1 MTGTRKQQL
10 AYFAA
15 LAAVAAVVAIGAAPP
30 ALAASKLEERCVLK
44 ASKAAI
50 KFASTHIG
58 EMTDCAVDAAAEFGV
73 TCPTVKNATKIS
85 KARIKLVDA
94 VEKDCQSACS
104 ISRSISCVANHLCPA
119 RDKGTE
125 NCTAGGNNKPFD
137 MGNLGFPGP
146 YCEEQLGHP
155 VESAVDIAECMSGLA
170 EGVGSVAVSGIFG
183 NVSPGVSK
191 EGLRCLSAAS
201 KGLRKL
207 SVTVAKSASKC
218 RNGILR
224 GKKQANPVT
233 CVSDDA
239 KLTAKVVKAA
249 IKMNKLLTARCT
261 DESILELDL
270 CGNGVG
276 GTATLED
283 AQSCL
288 QDLAKE
294 IGDSEA
300 VPAARLY
307 SDVSLIDAIYPPKPV
322 CGDNLVNQLPNGF
335 LPLGEEC
342 DGFSDSACPGLCAP
356 PGDLFECTCLD
367 VPRMRFFA
375 KSDGSETDA
384 GWTGRSHNQVTS
396 ESSGFVL
403 ELSGCDCDSFDG
415 VNCIGST
422 GDSVCDL
429 YGATQPSCSFDFN
442 SGVRCDEYGTDDD
455 DGNGMPFGEGED
467 DEDEDCFVCDA
478 FSENH
483 MDSCTDDGDCLS
495 RCFDA
500 QGLPQGACGAQSDC
514 AAGQVCRGRCDTGQR
529 CIRTLNGPPLPVVN
543 GSSPVCTVQKFR
555 SDVTGTMDLQSGN
568 HEIYY
573 RLFSQIHFA
582 SNENRPCPVCGGFCV
597 GGGKDLD
604 PCMGRCS
611 QSETACMVD
620 ADCDIPQTCNRSTPD
635 CPGGEC
641 ELSRVCGADPTIN
654 PGLTGAACRVTHEH
668 DFFGSLSTDCLPASE
683 VNVSGRGLEI
693 DYLPWTS
700 GTVSLGSSVP
710 CTASG
715 FELIDCPCPAGQGGE
730 ATKPNKCTPACNA
743 AGPDFGVGCADG
755 NSVGEGT
762 GCAGGVNQGKL
773 CDEDADCPDSSCSA
787 NPMHCI
793 GDPAFDRFGC
803 DSDADCGLGSC
814 VDACPGGRCLP
825 LCVPTAAD
833 PFDGEG
839 AAGPSDYHCSGG
851 KFQFKSCPPSAA
863 SGSCDAVCS
872 VSGISCVSSSQCP
885 AGETCE
891 GSCEQA
897 RDCEAGSDGMLGT
910 ADDLAQSGV
919 CVVDP
924 VSCFLNPILGEG
936 GTTDNGMGDATN
948 MSTVG
953 LFCSKPVPNNP
964 AVNNGAGFG
973 GPTRVRVRGENI
985 PNFTSIP

>member
-1 MTGTRKQQL
+1 MTGTRIQQF
-10 AYFAA
+10 AFSAA
-15 LAAVAAVVAIGAAPP
+15 LAAALALGAVSTAS
-30 ALAASKLEERCVLK
+30 AASKVEDRCAVK

-50 KFASTHIG
+50 KLASTHIG
-58 EMTDCAVDAAAEFGV
+58 EMTRCRLDAATDFGV
-73 TCPTVKNATKIS
+73 TCPTVKHGARIS
-85 KARIKLVDA
+85 KARIKLVEA

-104 ISRSISCVANHLCPA
+104 ISRSIPCVADHLCPA

-125 NCTAGGNNKPFD
+125 GCTAGGDNKPFD
-137 MGNLGFPGP
+137 MANLGFPGP
-146 YCEEQLGHP
+146 YCEQQLGHP
-155 VESAVDIAECMSGLA
+155 IQSAADIADCISQLTEA
-170 EGVGSVAVSGIFG
+170 VGSVAVQGIFG

-207 SVTVAKSASKC
+207 SVTVVKSASKC

-224 GKKQANPVT
+224 GKTQANPVT
-233 CVSDDA
+233 CVSDDD
-239 KLTAKVVKAA
+239 KLSTKVVKAA
-249 IKMNKLLTARCT
+249 IKMSKLLSTRCT

-276 GTATLED
+276 GTATLSE

-288 QDLAKE
+288 QELGKE
-294 IGDSEA
+294 IADSEA
-300 VPAARLY
+300 VPAARVY
-307 SDVSLIDAIYPPKPV
+307 SDVSLVDAIYPPKPV
-322 CGDNLVNQLPNGF
+322 CGDNLVNQMPNGF

-342 DGFSDSACPGLCAP
+342 DGFSDAACPGLCAP

-384 GWTGRSHNQVTS
+384 GWTGVSHNQVTA
-396 ESSGFVL
+396 ESSGFVV

-415 VNCIGST
+415 ATCIGAT

-429 YGATQPSCSFDFN
+429 QGATQPSCSFDFN
-442 SGVRCDEYGTDDD
+442 SGIRCDDYGTDDD
-455 DGNGMPFGEGED
+455 DNMDGPFGEGED
-467 DEDEDCFVCDA
+467 DEDEDCFICDA
-478 FSENH
+478 FSANH
-483 MDSCTDDGDCLS
+483 MDSCGSDADCQS

-500 QGLPQGACGAQSDC
+500 QGVVQGSCGEQSDC
-514 AAGQVCRGRCDTGQR
+514 AAGEVCRGRCDKGQR
-529 CIRTLNGPPLPVVN
+529 CIRTLNGPPLPVLN
-543 GSSPVCTVQKFR
+543 GGSPVCTVQKFR
-555 SDVTGTMDLQSGN
+555 SDVTGTMDLQDGS

-582 SNENRPCPVCGGFCV
+582 SNENRPCPVCGGFCL
-597 GGGKDLD
+597 GGDNDLD

-611 QSETACMVD
+611 QSESPCMVD
-620 ADCDIPQTCNRSTPD
+620 EDCEVAQTCRRVTPD
-635 CPGGEC
+635 CPGGTC

-668 DFFGSLSTDCLPASE
+668 KFFGSLSTDCLPASE
-683 VNVSGRGLEI
+683 VNVSGRGLEV

-700 GTVSLGSSVP
+700 GSVELQSSVP

-715 FELIDCPCPAGQGGE
+715 FELIDCPCPAGVGGE
-730 ATKPNKCTPACNA
+730 PTKPNRCTPACNA
-743 AGPDFGVGCADG
+743 GGPNFGVGCADG
-755 NSVGEGT
+755 NSIGEGT
-762 GCAGGVNQGKL
+762 ACAGGANQGKL
-773 CDEDADCPDSSCSA
+773 CDEDSDCPDSSCSA
-787 NPMHCI
+787 NPKHCV
-793 GDPAFDRFGC
+793 GDPAFERYAC
-803 DSDADCGLGSC
+803 NSTADCGLGTC
-814 VDACPGGRCLP
+814 LDACPGGRCLP

-833 PFDGEG
+833 PLDGEC
-839 AAGPSDYHCSGG
+839 AAGPSDHHCSGE
-851 KFQFKSCPPSAA
+851 KFMFKSCPPQSVTA
-863 SGSCDAVCS
+863 GCDAVCS
-872 VSGISCVSSSQCP
+872 VSGTACFSSSECP

-891 GSCEQA
+891 GPCEQA
-897 RDCEAGSDGMLGT
+897 RACAAGSDGVVGT
-910 ADDLAQSGV
+910 TDDLPEAGV

-924 VSCFLNPILGEG
+924 ASCFLNPILGEG
-936 GTTDNGMGDATN
+936 GTTDNGMGDPTN